1 MSTVFLRPIRRMT
14 SMASNSRSMT
24 AVEYEHNNP
33 NNLNHRSSSLLY
45 RWNSSST
52 SSSRRFNTN
61 TNTNTNKTTNVSIV
75 YGSFTPQGNAYRNAH
90 EIHEVFSRISSFNVM
105 QPTDGTSFDF
115 NLLAAD
121 KSTDQQ
127 QQLLLI
133 ATSSMFGQPPQ
144 NFTPFA
150 HNLLLAADTNP
161 GCLAHLHHAVW
172 GTGDPRWY
180 ETFMNVPRYTDQ
192 LLEKCG
198 SKRIHARGEFGEPH
212 LEEKECV
219 SAEEWAERVLESMM
233 MMSTASLE
241 VEVEDTEGGDGK
253 RACVP
258 WNALWEN
265 HSSPT
270 HNVVSG
276 FTLENLMQSHGCL
289 EGGPSSL
296 AKVGKEY
303 ENLVEMFQEPGD
315 DCNGEDDDDAIPL
328 AFRARRQR

>member
-1 MSTVFLRPIRRMT
+1 
-14 SMASNSRSMT
+14 
-24 AVEYEHNNP
+24 
-33 NNLNHRSSSLLY
+33 
-45 RWNSSST
+45 
-52 SSSRRFNTN
+52 
-61 TNTNTNKTTNVSIV
+61 
-75 YGSFTPQGNAYRNAH
+75 
-90 EIHEVFSRISSFNVM
+90 
-105 QPTDGTSFDF
+105 
-115 NLLAAD
+115 
-121 KSTDQQ
+121 
-127 QQLLLI
+127 
-133 ATSSMFGQPPQ
+133 
-144 NFTPFA
+144 
-150 HNLLLAADTNP
+150 
-161 GCLAHLHHAVW
+161 
-172 GTGDPRWY
+172 
-180 ETFMNVPRYTDQ
+180 MNVPRYTDQ

-219 SAEEWAERVLESMM
+219 SAEEWAERVVESMM

-241 VEVEDTEGGDGK
+241 VEVEDTEGGDGE
-253 RACVP
+253 RVCVP

-303 ENLVEMFQEPGD
+303 ENLVEMFQEPDD
-315 DCNGEDDDDAIPL
+315 DCNGNGEDADDTIPL